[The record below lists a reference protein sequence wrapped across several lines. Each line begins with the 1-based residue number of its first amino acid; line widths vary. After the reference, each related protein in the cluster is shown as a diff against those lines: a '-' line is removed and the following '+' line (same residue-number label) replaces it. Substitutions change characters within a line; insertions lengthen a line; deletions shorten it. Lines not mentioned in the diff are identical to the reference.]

1 VAPFLWAAAQR
12 ERFGV
17 LSMAK
22 KQILPPDIKS
32 LTKAIDIF
40 TKQGDRGTALIVA
53 AWVDDALE
61 AVIRSR
67 FRPDKPLADDLLR
80 PDGPLGSFSARI
92 KLGYM
97 LDLLEHLARKDLD
110 LIRKIRNDFA
120 HARSDLRF
128 TTPSIRDRCRELHGA
143 KACQEGGLML
153 RSPKQKFIATAYF
166 LVKYVMSFA
175 QPKRR
180 NPLLEETDAY
190 GAWIRRTVKHAS
202 LELLAREL
210 KAL

>member
-1 VAPFLWAAAQR
+1 
-12 ERFGV
+12 
-17 LSMAK
+17 MAK
-22 KQILPPDIKS
+22 KQIPPPDIKS

-92 KLGYM
+92 KLAYM

-143 KACQEGGLML
+143 KACEAGGLML

-166 LVKYVMSFA
+166 LV
-175 QPKRR
+175 
-180 NPLLEETDAY
+180 
-190 GAWIRRTVKHAS
+190 RTLCHS
-202 LELLAREL
+202 LSPRGGIYCLRKLTPMGLGFVRL
-210 KAL
+210 SSMHL